1 MSKRK
6 ILIVED
12 DQDVLL
18 GLSIRLKASGYSVVS
33 ATDAAW
39 ATTVARKEKPD
50 LAIVDLG
57 LPGGNGFLVIE
68 RLRSIMDVH
77 IPIIVLTAW
86 DPTINKERAF
96 KAGVEAF
103 FQKPVD
109 NDEFLA
115 AIHKALGKSG

>member
-1 MSKRK
+1 MSQRK

-68 RLRSIMDVH
+68 RLRSIMDVR

-86 DPTINKERAF
+86 DPTISMERAF
-96 KAGVEAF
+96 KAGAEAF
-103 FQKPVD
+103 FQKPVN
-109 NDEFLA
+109 NDKFLA
-115 AIHKALGKSG
+115 VIDNALGKSG

>member
-12 DQDVLL
+12 DQDALL

-68 RLRSIMDVH
+68 RLRSIMDGP
-77 IPIIVLTAW
+77 IPIIVLPAW

-103 FQKPVD
+103 FQKRS
-109 NDEFLA
+109 EE
-115 AIHKALGKSG
+115 HTS

>member
-12 DQDVLL
+12 DKDVLL

-68 RLRSIMDVH
+68 RLRSI
-77 IPIIVLTAW
+77 T
-86 DPTINKERAF
+86 R
-96 KAGVEAF
+96 
-103 FQKPVD
+103 KP
-109 NDEFLA
+109 LPPGSPRSTMA
-115 AIHKALGKSG
+115 KSGFSFRATVVAQAASVAETTE